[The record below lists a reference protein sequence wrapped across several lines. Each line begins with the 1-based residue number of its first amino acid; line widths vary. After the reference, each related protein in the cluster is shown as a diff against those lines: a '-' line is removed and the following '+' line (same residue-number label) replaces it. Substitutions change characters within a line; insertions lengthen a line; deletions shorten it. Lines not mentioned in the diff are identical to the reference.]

1 MTQFWWLVYPYVT
14 LTILVV
20 GTLYRYVFSQRSWG
34 SKSSEILEKRWL
46 RPGSLMFHWGML
58 FVIGG
63 HVMGLLIPIGV
74 YQALGVSTEAYH
86 LMADVVGGIAGIA
99 ATVGCFILLMR
110 RMVNPRV
117 RRNSTPSDFV
127 ALGLLFLVIALGASQ
142 TVISNNVFGPY
153 EYRLTVGPWIRGLIL
168 FHPDIQLM
176 THVPLL
182 LQIHIILSFALF
194 AVSPFT
200 RLVHVWSAPIRYP
213 SRAPIQYRSRFG
225 TFTNHKPR

>member
-1 MTQFWWLVYPYVT
+1 MTQFWWLIYPYVT

-86 LMADVVGGIAGIA
+86 LMADIVGGMAGLA
-99 ATVGCFILLMR
+99 ATMG
-110 RMVNPRV
+110 
-117 RRNSTPSDFV
+117 
-127 ALGLLFLVIALGASQ
+127 
-142 TVISNNVFGPY
+142 
-153 EYRLTVGPWIRGLIL
+153 
-168 FHPDIQLM
+168 
-176 THVPLL
+176 
-182 LQIHIILSFALF
+182 
-194 AVSPFT
+194 
-200 RLVHVWSAPIRYP
+200 
-213 SRAPIQYRSRFG
+213 
-225 TFTNHKPR
+225 

>member
-1 MTQFWWLVYPYVT
+1 
-14 LTILVV
+14 
-20 GTLYRYVFSQRSWG
+20 
-34 SKSSEILEKRWL
+34 
-46 RPGSLMFHWGML
+46 MFHWGML

-74 YQALGVSTEAYH
+74 YQA
-86 LMADVVGGIAGIA
+86 
-99 ATVGCFILLMR
+99 F
-110 RMVNPRV
+110 
-117 RRNSTPSDFV
+117 
-127 ALGLLFLVIALGASQ
+127 GASQ

-182 LQIHIILSFALF
+182 LQIHIILSFSLF

-213 SRAPIQYRSRFG
+213 KQGSNSVS
-225 TFTNHKPR
+225 FTLRNVHESKIPSSKF